1 MDAPQSHLF
10 EFGPFHLDPVRRLLW
25 RDTEAIPL
33 KSKTFQTLLVLVENQ
48 GRVLEKDELM
58 HLVWPDAIV
67 EENTLNKNISSL
79 RHALG
84 ETAGENRYIVTVP
97 GRGYSFVAG
106 VREVADTATDLVVE
120 THTVARIV
128 TEEEVLTEP
137 PAKTIG
143 RPDGYLDGTT
153 VPRKLSGAESL

>member
-1 MDAPQSHLF
+1 MDSPQSHLL
-10 EFGPFHLDPVRRLLW
+10 EFGPFRLDPVRRLLW

-48 GRVLEKDELM
+48 GKVLEKDELM
-58 HLVWPDAIV
+58 RLVWPDAIV

-106 VREVADTATDLVVE
+106 VRGVAAAGTDLVGE
-120 THTVARIV
+120 TRTGSRI
-128 TEEEVLTEP
+128 LTQQEGLTAP
-137 PAKTIG
+137 PAKTTR
-143 RPDGYLDGTT
+143 RP
-153 VPRKLSGAESL
+153 